1 MLTKVTQSG
10 RGQRSPQPPFL
21 RRAKGGSTGCEIL
34 EMLLIVRKSY
44 QLKQSSSE
52 QGFTLLETLVAI
64 LIIGIAI
71 AAIAPPILLSAATR
85 VQNQRVEQAT
95 QLARGEMNRIK
106 FLVERGNYEI
116 ADLPPRTASD
126 PIKDTAAPEA
136 NPKSSPTVS
145 RTATQGYFIYI
156 DSDRDPSTPP
166 EPEFLVQTFYGKE
179 QTVPVIRSGSTINLP
194 VAFIMGV
201 RVYSARAFAGG
212 ARPTLTD
219 PISLGFT
226 SGVNLQRP
234 LAVLYTPIV
243 RNDLG
248 FSLCKYHKFI
258 DDSQAATCRE

>member
-10 RGQRSPQPPFL
+10 RGQSPQPPFI
-21 RRAKGGSTGCEIL
+21 RVAKGGSLEGEIS
-34 EMLLIVRKSY
+34 EMLLIVRKLY

-52 QGFTLLETLVAI
+52 QGFTLLEALVAI
-64 LIIGIAI
+64 LIIAIAI
-71 AAIAPPILLSAATR
+71 AVIAPPILLSAATR

-95 QLARGEMNRIK
+95 QIARGEMNRIK
-106 FLVERGNYEI
+106 FLVERGNYQI
-116 ADLPPRTASD
+116 AELPPLTASD
-126 PIKDTAAPEA
+126 PIKDTAVPEA
-136 NPKSSPTVS
+136 NPKSSSTVS

-156 DSDRDPSTPP
+156 DSDRNPNTPP
-166 EPEFLVQTFYGKE
+166 EPEFVVQTFYGKE
-179 QTVPVIRSGSTINLP
+179 QTVRVTRSGSPIDIP
-194 VAFIMGV
+194 VAFMMGV

-243 RNDLG
+243 RSDQR
-248 FSLCKYHKFI
+248 FSLCKYHKFLTPG
-258 DDSQAATCRE
+258 ANCTE